1 MVSTMYN
8 RLLNLSLPKGQ
19 SAFLWGARKTGKSTF
34 LKAHFP
40 QAVYYDLLK
49 TDLTLRLSK
58 APNLLREEILALPL
72 SNLEHP
78 IIIDE
83 IQKIPALLDEV
94 HWLIENTNAYFI
106 LCGSSAR
113 KLRQISTNMLGGRA
127 WKFSMFPLVTPEI
140 PDFDL
145 LHALQNGLI
154 PSHYLQENAK
164 RSLKAY
170 IEDYLTQEIQA
181 EGLVRNLPQFA
192 RFLDVFAFSHGEL
205 VNYSNV
211 ARDCAVDPKTV
222 KAYYQIVVDTLMGYY
237 VQPFYK
243 KSKRDHLSST
253 PKFYLFDL
261 GVAQYLQ
268 QNTVQSLMGIEAG
281 RAFEHFIFTELHA
294 YSATSEKDFD
304 ITYWRTKTGLEVD
317 FVLKGGE
324 VAIEC
329 KIGSQVRASDIKGL
343 IAFGDEFAPKRNI
356 VVSQDPTA
364 RRLIVE
370 GHAPVDILPWKD
382 FLSRLWAGEI
392 I

>member
-1 MVSTMYN
+1 MVSQMYN
-8 RLLNLSLPKGQ
+8 RLLALSLPKGQ

-40 QAVYYDLLK
+40 GSVYYDLLK

-58 APNLLREEILALPL
+58 TPSLLREEILALPP
-72 SNLEHP
+72 SAFEQP

-94 HWLIENTNAYFI
+94 HWLIENTPAYFI

-127 WKFSMFPLVTPEI
+127 WKFSMFPLVFPEI
-140 PDFDL
+140 PDFNL

-154 PSHYLQENAK
+154 PSHYQQETAK

-192 RFLDVFAFSHGEL
+192 RFLDVFAFSHGDL
-205 VNYSNV
+205 VNYSHV
-211 ARDCAVDPKTV
+211 ARDCAVDSKTV
-222 KAYYQIVVDTLMGYY
+222 KAYYQIVVDTLMGNY

-253 PKFYLFDL
+253 PKFYLFDV

-268 QNTVQSLMGIEAG
+268 QNTLESLKGIEAS

-294 YSATSEKDFD
+294 YAVYSEKDFD

-329 KIGSQVRASDIKGL
+329 KSSSQVRASDIKGL
-343 IAFGDEFAPKRNI
+343 IAFDEEFSPKRNI
-356 VVSQDPTA
+356 VVSQDLSA
-364 RRLIVE
+364 RRLMLDNHSPI
-370 GHAPVDILPWKD
+370 DIMPWRE
-382 FLSRLWAGEI
+382 FLSALWAGELI
-392 I
+392 